1 MACVPLRIK
10 LLLLLLSIALPPL
23 VVVTWLDQGAA
34 RQLGLELT
42 ARARTVMAE
51 RSTEYLVT
59 SVRAAAAAMRLERE
73 LVELAVQLQAR
84 AVERAL
90 AGAAAGQGEDKVTIA
105 GKAPPALAAKLA
117 ALGSVLA
124 RLHNEHA
131 QPAVRHRVALLE
143 PGVEAVYPAVEGHMA
158 APGRLGWVEAV
169 RHGTRFAW
177 TSPEAGIA
185 RVSAP
190 LVGAGGRFA
199 GAVAI
204 DLPVAW
210 LRTSALRH
218 LPTGGRLFL
227 LDKAAEVLPMAED
240 DDRIA
245 LLVELAK
252 GGAGAR
258 RMAADG
264 EDSLWAWSAA
274 GEGAEALLYVM
285 PYRTVVT
292 EAERAEAFVAKRIA
306 RQRLTAWAFL
316 VMFAPA
322 VVALAL
328 VASRH
333 VTRPVRRLAEVARRL
348 SEGDFTVRANVRSG
362 DEIEELG
369 RAFDAMVPQLDERLR
384 LRESLDLAQEVQRNL
399 LPAEAPAV
407 AGFDVAGRSVYCDET
422 GGDYYDFFVPSGA
435 GPDRLA
441 VVVGDVAGHG
451 VAAALSMTAA
461 RALLRSRPAEPGRL
475 AELAAG
481 VNRDL
486 ADHLH
491 GGRFMT
497 LFLAVLAAERR
508 SIHWVSAGHG
518 PALAY
523 DPEQDRFDEI
533 AGLDIPLGID
543 PDWHYHELSHTG
555 WPTGAVL
562 VIGTDGVWEA
572 RDPEGAMYGQNRLC
586 RVVRANCRQPAAAIV
601 DAVAVDLAA
610 FLRGQALH
618 DDATLVVVK
627 AV

>member
-1 MACVPLRIK
+1 MPLRIK

-23 VVVTWLDQGAA
+23 VVVTWLDQGAT

-42 ARARTVMAE
+42 ARARTVLAE

-90 AGAAAGQGEDKVTIA
+90 AGAAPAAADGEVSVA
-105 GKAPPALAAKLA
+105 GKVPAALGAKLA
-117 ALGSVLA
+117 ALGPVLA
-124 RLHNEHA
+124 RLHAEHA
-131 QPAVRHRVALLE
+131 EAALHHRVALVD
-143 PGVEAVYPAVEGHMA
+143 PPVEAVWPVDGHKPA
-158 APGRLGWVEAV
+158 LGPLPWVEAV
-169 RHGTRFAW
+169 RHGARFAW
-177 TSPEAGIA
+177 SSAEPGTL

-190 LVGAGGRFA
+190 LYNGAGRFA

-204 DLPVAW
+204 DLPAAW
-210 LRTSALRH
+210 LRASAERR
-218 LPTGGRLFL
+218 LPAGGRLL
-227 LDKAAEVLPMAED
+227 TLDLTAEALPISD
-240 DDRIA
+240 DDERAA
-245 LLVELAK
+245 LLAEMAK

-258 RMAADG
+258 RMDADG

-274 GEGAEALLYVM
+274 GDGAETLLYIL
-285 PYRTVVT
+285 PYSAVVA
-292 EAERAEAFVAKRIA
+292 EAERAEAFVAERIG

-399 LPAEAPAV
+399 LPAAAPAV

-422 GGDYYDFFVPSGA
+422 GGDYYDFFVPPGA

-481 VNRDL
+481 VNHDL

-497 LFLAVLAAERR
+497 VFLAVLAAESR
-508 SIHWVSAGHG
+508 SMHWVSAGHG
-518 PALAY
+518 PAIAY

-533 AGLDIPLGID
+533 GGLDIPLGVD
-543 PDWHYHELSHTG
+543 PDWRFHELSHTG

-562 VIGTDGVWEA
+562 VIGTDGMWEA
-572 RDPEGAMYGQNRLC
+572 RDPDGAMYGQDRLC
-586 RVVRANCRQPAAAIV
+586 RVVRATCRRPAAEIV
-601 DAVAVDLAA
+601 EAVTADLAA
-610 FLRGQALH
+610 FRRGRALH

-627 AV
+627 AL